1 MFRVELDNV
10 RKYRN
15 ASEWHEIPRAR
26 CNGLEIVGYGAII
39 KQICAALA
47 QQGGDLEGLVEVYR
61 GGTLCFTKVPL
72 KAWFCARPKKGKP
85 HEKAQEKA

>member
-1 MFRVELDNV
+1 M

-39 KQICAALA
+39 KQICKALA
-47 QQGGDLEGLVEVYR
+47 QQGADLEGLVEVYR
-61 GGTLCFTKVPL
+61 GWDTVFYKSAAKTVVL
-72 KAWFCARPKKGKP
+72 RKGK
-85 HEKAQEKA
+85 ERQAL

>member
-39 KQICAALA
+39 KQICKALA
-47 QQGGDLEGLVEVYR
+47 QQGADLEGLIEVYR
-61 GGTLCFTKVPL
+61 GGTLCFTKAPL
-72 KAWFCARPKKGKP
+72 KSWFLKAPKEGKP
-85 HEKAQEKA
+85 HEKDQEKA